1 MSNLGIKV
9 NLKKL
14 KNVAIIDVKGR
25 ETTKRGVFIPID
37 DNSLFISEK
46 GYYLNLVAFEMKDH
60 KFDDTHL
67 VKLSLEK
74 EVYDA
79 MTEEERNAQPIIGG
93 VRPIVAA
100 KFQTEAAGTV
110 DASAGDGTD
119 DLPF

>member
-74 EVYDA
+74 EGYDE
-79 MTEEERNAQPIIGG
+79 MTEEERKDRNIIDGG
-93 VRPIVAA
+93 GPPVAA
-100 KFQTEAAGTV
+100 TSETEAAGTV

>member
-14 KNVAIIDVKGR
+14 KNAAIIDVKGR

-37 DNSLFISEK
+37 DNSIFVSEK
-46 GYYLNLVAFEMKDH
+46 GWYFNLVAFEMKDH
-60 KFDDTHL
+60 KYDDTHL

-79 MTEEERNAQPIIGG
+79 MTEEERNNQPIIGG
-93 VRPIVAA
+93 IRPIVAA
-100 KFQTEAAGTV
+100 KFQTEASGTV
-110 DASAGDGTD
+110 DASGDGD

>member
-79 MTEEERNAQPIIGG
+79 MTEEERNNQPIIGG
-93 VRPIVAA
+93 IRPIVTA
-100 KFQTEAAGTV
+100 KFQAEASGSV
-110 DASAGDGTD
+110 DGSGEGGD

>member
-37 DNSLFISEK
+37 DNSIFINEK
-46 GYYLNLVAFEMKDH
+46 GTGYYLNLVAFEMKAH

-79 MTEEERNAQPIIGG
+79 MTEEERNNQPIIGG
-93 VRPIVAA
+93 VRPI
-100 KFQTEAAGTV
+100 KFQTEASGSV
-110 DASAGDGTD
+110 DASGEGGD

>member
-37 DNSLFISEK
+37 DNSIFISEK
-46 GYYLNLVAFEMKDH
+46 GYYFNLVAFEMKDPKH
-60 KFDDTHL
+60 DDTHL

-74 EVYDA
+74 AVYDA
-79 MTEEERNAQPIIGG
+79 MTEEERNNQPIIGG
-93 VRPIVAA
+93 LRPIVAA
-100 KFQTEAAGTV
+100 KFQTEASTTV
-110 DASAGDGTD
+110 DASGDGSD